1 MQVDFHL
8 FLQQFFCDKSSR
20 YGGAD
25 LGLALA
31 EKVRK
36 EYNKIKNKQ
45 RGKNRLKDIGTRLKK
60 T

>member
-1 MQVDFHL
+1 M

-45 RGKNRLKDIGTRLKK
+45 RGKNRLKDSIGGVYGQSFVE
-60 T
+60 